1 MNLRSVFP
9 AFNLIK
15 EVDVIDLTEAVSVF
29 LELKGLVNCLRHE
42 SFLTLT

>member
-1 MNLRSVFP
+1 MNFRSVFS
-9 AFNLIK
+9 AFSLIK
-15 EVDVIDLTEAVSVF
+15 EVAVIDLTEVVSVF